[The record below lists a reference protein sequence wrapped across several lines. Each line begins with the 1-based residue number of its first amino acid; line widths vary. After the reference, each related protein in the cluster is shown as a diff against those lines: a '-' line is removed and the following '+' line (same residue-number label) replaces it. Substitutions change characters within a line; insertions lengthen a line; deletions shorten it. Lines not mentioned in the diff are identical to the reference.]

1 MLVCISVVRIS
12 LIAFQAAGN
21 NYQLKGLIREDNE
34 RIRTYLN
41 DTMNTTMTT
50 GVLPFNAVEDM
61 SKIVDLSLNIPNEL
75 KGALKKNAIN
85 DILTTEIDSFL
96 SQPFLAF

>member
-1 MLVCISVVRIS
+1 
-12 LIAFQAAGN
+12 
-21 NYQLKGLIREDNE
+21 
-34 RIRTYLN
+34 
-41 DTMNTTMTT
+41 MNTTMTT

-85 DILTTEIDSFL
+85 DILTTL
-96 SQPFLAF
+96 NH